1 MSLRLERRDGE
12 RELDRDESLPRD
24 LERDTMRDEGLPRG
38 ACDRPRGGEGVR
50 LLDNGDRMG
59 DGLGILSWTELRRS
73 KDPERGEF
81 CMMGQD
87 SLVPVSVVICICMYP
102 YAYAYAYVCTSHLVE
117 VSSVI

>member
-1 MSLRLERRDGE
+1 MERRDGE

-38 ACDRPRGGEGVR
+38 ACDRPREGEGVR

-87 SLVPVSVVICICMYP
+87 SLVLVSVVICICMYP
-102 YAYAYAYVCTSHLVE
+102 YAYVCTSHLVE